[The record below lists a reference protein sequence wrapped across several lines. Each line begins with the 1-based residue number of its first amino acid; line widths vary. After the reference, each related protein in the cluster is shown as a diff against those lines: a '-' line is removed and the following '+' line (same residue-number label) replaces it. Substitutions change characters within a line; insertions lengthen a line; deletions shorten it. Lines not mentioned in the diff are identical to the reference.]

1 MELFAYN
8 VCQKHIKDLNFQ
20 HVLILDYH
28 FFVGV
33 HFSSHILTFIGT
45 KLNLRST
52 SIGLWTMV
60 K

>member
-52 SIGLWTMV
+52 SIGL
-60 K
+60 